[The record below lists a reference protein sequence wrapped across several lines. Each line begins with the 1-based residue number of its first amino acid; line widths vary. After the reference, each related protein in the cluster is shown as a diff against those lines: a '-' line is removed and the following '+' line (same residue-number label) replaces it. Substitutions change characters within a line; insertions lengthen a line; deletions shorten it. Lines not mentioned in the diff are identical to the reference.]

1 MTTRVAYS
9 VGMTRSIPT
18 APADDLF
25 SDDFMSPMD
34 IAVTEARRNNG
45 RKVVVEAAPVVEIE
59 APVVHRCTRCHRVLT
74 SAASVERGTGPVC
87 ETKIRAALTLIGET
101 FSPRQ
106 IVAAT
111 ELIADGGVV
120 VGPHGTCLAVSS
132 RGDEVYAVNPHAGTC
147 TCKAGQYGRLCYH
160 VCASLAL
167 TI

>member
-1 MTTRVAYS
+1 MTTR
-9 VGMTRSIPT
+9 TLP
-18 APADDLF
+18 APPSDDLF
-25 SDDFMSPMD
+25 SDDFITAQD
-34 IAVTEARRNNG
+34 IAVRDARRNSG
-45 RKVVVEAAPVVEIE
+45 RKVVAEAASVVKVE

-74 SAASVERGTGPVC
+74 SAASVERGTGPIC
-87 ETKIRAALTLIGET
+87 EAKIRAALALIGET
-101 FSPRQ
+101 FSARQ

-120 VGPHGTCLAVSS
+120 VGPHGTCIAVSS
-132 RGDEVYAVNPHAGTC
+132 RGDATYAVNPTAGTC